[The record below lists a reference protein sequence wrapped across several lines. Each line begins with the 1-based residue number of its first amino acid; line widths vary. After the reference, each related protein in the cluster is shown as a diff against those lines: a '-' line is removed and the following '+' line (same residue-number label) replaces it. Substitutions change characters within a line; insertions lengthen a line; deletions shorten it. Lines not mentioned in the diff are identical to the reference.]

1 MMESK
6 DIISSLCFKL
16 KNEINQ
22 LVSLTGQSFIF
33 RLSIKEV
40 YILT

>member
-6 DIISSLCFKL
+6 DITSIICFKL

-22 LVSLTGQSFIF
+22 RVSFNGQMSLF
-33 RLSIKEV
+33 V
-40 YILT
+40 YQSKK